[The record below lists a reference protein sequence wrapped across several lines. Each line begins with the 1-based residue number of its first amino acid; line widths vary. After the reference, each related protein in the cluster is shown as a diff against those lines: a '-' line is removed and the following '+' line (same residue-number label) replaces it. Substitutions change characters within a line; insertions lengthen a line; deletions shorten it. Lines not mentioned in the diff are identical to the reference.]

1 MFVFVIVLLIFAKL
15 KNNKLHKMF
24 QGIKY
29 FLPFLFALMIGHSVC
44 YAQQATRDQLLKLF
58 YKAHTSMK
66 ADDSQAAISAYI
78 EILKLSPGL
87 PDPYLQL
94 GDLYAT
100 MTESVSSLKKAC
112 LCYSTYLKLKPE
124 SPKVPMLEKK
134 IDELTS
140 RILELENLNP
150 KEELAV
156 VADSGQVLTEKPE
169 KQMNMVSLGK
179 DLEKVS
185 ADTLL
190 AKEDTVISSGKL
202 MKAPQDVRLA
212 GRWVSMETGS
222 NGRETWIVDIQF
234 LQDEM
239 QMLLN
244 DSSYVFAGQ
253 DIWGDLRNRKA
264 TAMVEND
271 TLVFTFRSEQE
282 KKVEKD
288 KEYLLDDFGQM
299 VNKMFDAGLETLSR
313 LSSVSNR
320 SESEISK
327 DSVAYVDKQVA
338 DGLVDT
344 SAVIRPKIVCI
355 CEFRLSYDGYKM
367 SGTLSRRIMETGL
380 NDNILSDVVEPCD
393 LVPAPED
400 YCGFI
405 YHPVSEELKATK
417 RELRELLNKKMQESA
432 NSTSALNDLAC
443 MYASGI
449 GIRKNMK
456 MAVAYFMEA
465 SMKNSLFGML
475 NMARLYREGLG
486 VEKDME
492 KARELYRRA
501 YDSGYTDAMVLCGDT
516 YLEGTADAMPDYQN
530 ALACYQQAILSGCPF
545 AAYRLGWL
553 YREGLGVEQDKVK
566 SWDYYQQA
574 LEMQYSD
581 AIVDVALLYRDGDMV
596 EKDYTK
602 AQGYLLKAANK
613 GNARAMFEL
622 SQMYLKGVGIKPDF
636 KLAKDWQFRFMEA
649 DDVLI
654 DGFNTVKSNVNAILR
669 SK

>member
-1 MFVFVIVLLIFAKL
+1 MFLS
-15 KNNKLHKMF
+15 
-24 QGIKY
+24 IKY
-29 FLPFLFALMIGHSVC
+29 FLLFLFVLMMGWPVC

-94 GDLYAT
+94 GDLYAS
-100 MTESVSSLKKAC
+100 MTESVPSLKKAC
-112 LCYSTYLKLKPE
+112 VCYSTYLKLKPE
-124 SPKVPMLEKK
+124 SPKVSMLEKK
-134 IDELTS
+134 IDELTG

-150 KEELAV
+150 KEELVV
-156 VADSGQVLTEKPE
+156 VADSGQVLAEKPE
-169 KQMNMVSLGK
+169 KNLYMVALGK
-179 DLEKVS
+179 DLEDAS
-185 ADTLL
+185 ADTLF
-190 AKEDTVISSGKL
+190 AREDTVIVSKKL
-202 MKAPQDVRLA
+202 KKAPQDVRLV
-212 GRWVSMETGS
+212 GRWISVETGE
-222 NGRETWIVDIQF
+222 NGRETWIMDIQF
-234 LQDEM
+234 LHDEM

-244 DSSYVFAGQ
+244 DSSYIFENMG
-253 DIWGDLRNRKA
+253 IGGCLRNEKA
-264 TAMVEND
+264 TAMMEND
-271 TLVFTFRSEQE
+271 TLVFTFRSEHE
-282 KKVEKD
+282 KKIEKD

-299 VNKMFDAGLETLSR
+299 VNKMFEVGQGA
-313 LSSVSNR
+313 LSSLLSTSKR
-320 SESEISK
+320 AESEMSM
-327 DSVAYVDKQVA
+327 DSVVCTDKQVA
-338 DGLVDT
+338 DSFVDT
-344 SAVIRPKIVCI
+344 SAVIRPKIVYI

-367 SGTLSRRIMETGL
+367 SGTLSKRIMETGL
-380 NDNILSDVVEPCD
+380 NDNILSNVVEPCD
-393 LVPAPED
+393 LVPAPKD

-622 SQMYLKGVGIKPDF
+622 SQMYLKGMGIKPDF